1 MGADLGDLGVQ
12 RRPRTRPRRDTPPAE
27 LPAAIRI
34 VAAGD
39 ALLARSQTAKSS
51 MSKNQRY
58 LLANEAGQAA
68 TIATVK
74 QLTGKT
80 RLPAGGIGWI
90 WCSGPGTSRGS

>member
-1 MGADLGDLGVQ
+1 
-12 RRPRTRPRRDTPPAE
+12 
-27 LPAAIRI
+27 
-34 VAAGD
+34 
-39 ALLARSQTAKSS
+39 

-90 WCSGPGTSRGS
+90 WCSGPGTSRES